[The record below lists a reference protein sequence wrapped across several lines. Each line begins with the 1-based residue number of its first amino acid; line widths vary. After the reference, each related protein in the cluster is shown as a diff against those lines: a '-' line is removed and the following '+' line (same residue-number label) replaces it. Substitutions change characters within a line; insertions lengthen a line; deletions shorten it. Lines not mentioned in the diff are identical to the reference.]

1 MFMTFSVGKNY
12 VCTFIS
18 SRLAGSMPALRLEKV
33 LLGRTVVAV
42 GRDTTI
48 EAGRLLVLLIATVA
62 LLFWP
67 SITGLVSREVDGN
80 KGKKL
85 HLTSQKEQFSI
96 NKHHRTME
104 RQNTTTAKINLAQ
117 EMEKEAEQ

>member
-1 MFMTFSVGKNY
+1 MEKNY

-33 LLGRTVVAV
+33 LLGRTGVVV

-67 SITGLVSREVDGN
+67 SITGLVSREVDEN
-80 KGKKL
+80 KGKNP

-96 NKHHRTME
+96 NK
-104 RQNTTTAKINLAQ
+104 Q